1 MSRFAAAA
9 LRGALTASGARSCS
23 ISVAFPLASSRLF
36 STDASGV
43 VAGSQ
48 DDSSSGEGHT
58 YGRFYTNISGVGR
71 LGKNML
77 KTDIIHYLDQCELS
91 LDDVKIDYN
100 KGFYPMG
107 ALLKF
112 PSVESFEKA
121 VRQTIQGRMYRLERV
136 SPDEWEHK
144 ISLNGKAVLLQGVP
158 RNAQV
163 DDIERFLCGTNY
175 EPPPFEN
182 FIRAGVPEPVRMVLV
197 KFGSRTDATN
207 AFIAKNKGFC
217 LNNPVTV
224 RVIQ

>member
-1 MSRFAAAA
+1 MSRLAAAA

-36 STDASGV
+36 STDASGA

-175 EPPPFEN
+175 EAPPFEN
-182 FIRAGVPEPVRMVLV
+182 SIRAGVPEPVRMVLV

-217 LNNPVTV
+217 LNNPVTM

>member
-136 SPDEWEHK
+136 
-144 ISLNGKAVLLQGVP
+144 LLQGVP

>member
-1 MSRFAAAA
+1 MSRLAAAA
-9 LRGALTASGARSCS
+9 LRGALTASGARSYS
-23 ISVAFPLASSRLF
+23 TPVAFPLASSRLF
-36 STDASGV
+36 STDASGA

-112 PSVESFEKA
+112 PSVESFEA
-121 VRQTIQGRMYRLERV
+121 ALRQTIQGRMYRLERV
-136 SPDEWEHK
+136 SPDVWEHK

-158 RNAQV
+158 RSAQA

-182 FIRAGVPEPVRMVLV
+182 FVRAGVPEPVRMVLV

-217 LNNPVTV
+217 LNSPVTM